1 MGEPTNPETMTE
13 RVTQWVQDHAL
24 IVVGGGLIALV
35 AAVTMAIALVAGG
48 TDDSSPPDDTVK
60 GDTATGDTTSGTGS
74 PPPPNASP
82 SGTGTTLPAGE
93 EGSLIAM
100 KVDNAEP
107 ARPQIGLDAA
117 RWIVETPVE
126 GGITRFLAFFPPGET
141 LVGPVRS
148 ARPIDVDLVGLL
160 SDTLVSTGG
169 RPFVLG
175 ALTGHGFTLIGH
187 DPLDSPFQT
196 LERPSPH
203 NLFIS
208 LSEVPAPSDVA
219 SGFPTGDLPTGESAQ
234 GFEVPYATPVT
245 WTYAE
250 GVYTRSD
257 GGEGFE
263 VLPAFDAELQP
274 LEVDTVVV
282 MAVNQRSAGYQD
294 ANDVEVPTFDVIGSE
309 RLWVYHQGN
318 LIQGVWSRASH
329 SDGYQFQTAD
339 GNPIGLPEG
348 RTFVHL
354 LPRQLLDG

>member
-1 MGEPTNPETMTE
+1 MGEPTNPETMID
-13 RVTQWVQDHAL
+13 RVTRWVQDHAL
-24 IVVGGGLIALV
+24 VVAGGGLVALV
-35 AAVTMAIALVAGG
+35 AAVTMAIGLAAGG
-48 TDDSSPPDDTVK
+48 SGDSNPPDDTVSS
-60 GDTATGDTTSGTGS
+60 DTTTGDTTGGIVSA
-74 PPPPNASP
+74 PPPEGSP

-93 EGSLIAM
+93 EGSLTAVKI
-100 KVDNAEP
+100 DNAEP

-126 GGITRFLAFFPPGET
+126 GGITRFLAFFPPGEN

-160 SDTLVSTGG
+160 SNTLVSTGG

-175 ALTGHGFTLIGH
+175 ALTGNGFTLIGE

-203 NLFIS
+203 NQFVS
-208 LSEVPAPSDVA
+208 LSEIPAPNDVA
-219 SGFPTGDLPTGESAQ
+219 SGFPTGDLPTGESVE
-234 GFEVPYATPVT
+234 GLEVPYATPVT
-245 WTYAE
+245 WTYAD
-250 GVYTRSD
+250 GAYMRSD
-257 GGEGFE
+257 GGEPFE

-274 LEVDTVVV
+274 LAVDTVVV

-294 ANDVEVPTFDVIGSE
+294 ANDVEVPTYDVIGSE
-309 RLWVYHQGN
+309 RIWVYHQGN
-318 LIQGVWSRASH
+318 LVEGVWSRASH
-329 SDGYQFQTAD
+329 SDGYQFRTAD
-339 GNPIGLPEG
+339 GDSFGLPEG